1 MRNLSL
7 LALVYQRRRKQS
19 LISTPEE
26 ATVLEKG
33 VGIVLGAG
41 GSALVCKGAPL
52 FSRCGTHRNSC
63 LTRTF
68 FFFVY
73 KASVHARKFTL
84 RWGEGISFIFKLK
97 VIYFTFYVSYSCVSV
112 SFSLK
117 KEIHGEVSSSN
128 IY

>member
-1 MRNLSL
+1 MPWFARVRRSSL
-7 LALVYQRRRKQS
+7 PVVDTEILALQELS
-19 LISTPEE
+19 
-26 ATVLEKG
+26 
-33 VGIVLGAG
+33 
-41 GSALVCKGAPL
+41 
-52 FSRCGTHRNSC
+52 
-63 LTRTF
+63 
-68 FFFVY
+68 FFVY

-84 RWGEGISFIFKLK
+84 RWGEGNSFIFKLK